1 MSRTKSSATL
11 KVAIIGSGT
20 VGRATGLAL
29 AVNGH
34 DVLFYDTEK
43 VAFTPLPYFAQR
55 TQELVQAWNHAD
67 VLMLCLPTPSEP
79 YGGCNTSIYE
89 CVIDDL
95 AKLHA
100 SKSHGYKLVV
110 QKSTLPPGTAR
121 RMAVQLHGQPGLNGG
136 SHMGYCVNPE
146 FLNAGS
152 ALRGAVAPEK
162 VIVGVS
168 DVEEE
173 ALARKL
179 YGWVHPKRVHVMTY
193 EEAEF
198 AKYANNLFHALLIS
212 MWNELQMVADR
223 QSDVSGA
230 PIDMN
235 RIAQLTAQEPGL
247 ESVYRVFG
255 KAWGGACLP
264 KDTRAFQAYARQL
277 GFSPPITTAL
287 ITVNELVRSERGEQ
301 TKHWDDL
308 HK

>member
-1 MSRTKSSATL
+1 MTKYKPKAVV
-11 KVAIIGSGT
+11 KVAIIGSGV

-34 DVLFYDTEK
+34 DVLFYDVDK
-43 VAFTPLPYFAQR
+43 VSLARLPFFAQR
-55 TQELVQAWNHAD
+55 TQELVQAWNHGD

-79 YGGCNTSIYE
+79 YGACDARIFEG
-89 CVIDDL
+89 VIDEI
-95 AKLHA
+95 ATLHHTR
-100 SKSHGYKLVV
+100 KHEYKLVV

-121 RMAVQLHGQPGLNGG
+121 CMSARLHDQYNGNAG
-136 SHMGYCVNPE
+136 SHIGYCVNPE

-152 ALRGAVAPEK
+152 ALRGAAAPEK
-162 VIVGVS
+162 VILGIG

-179 YGWVHPKRVHVMTY
+179 YGWVHPKRIHVMTY

-212 MWNELQMVADR
+212 MWNEMQFVADR
-223 QSDVSGA
+223 QAVIAGG
-230 PIDMN
+230 PIDMD
-235 RIAQLTAQEPGL
+235 RIARLTAQEPGL

-264 KDTRAFQAYARQL
+264 KDTRAFQAYARRL